1 MGERTNGRFANAL
14 GVVYLGVIVVAAVA
28 AIPLMIWTRMG
39 Q

>member
-1 MGERTNGRFANAL
+1 VNGRLANTL
-14 GVVYLGVIVVAAVA
+14 GSVYLVVITVVALA